1 MNKMT
6 KRAMAA
12 VLCGALAL
20 SACSCSNTT
29 GTALTIDGT
38 EIPAGVYIC
47 YQMDALGQ
55 AQTVLTEEQPDLDM
69 SAEDFDIKAH
79 TIEGVKA
86 EEWIKNK
93 TVELCRNYVAANKA
107 FDEYGLSLEA
117 HEKDEIKNTVN
128 AAWEEENIYAQYIYG
143 YDTIG
148 EYYESLGV
156 GKSSYE
162 KIQTLFY
169 KQQAVFEHLYG
180 EGGELEVSAEE
191 LNAKILS
198 DYALV
203 LSFEVDPAYGK
214 AQDYVDMLNNGTSFT
229 AAKQAYDE
237 AEAVAEAEEAKK
249 EAEEAGEEYDGTLPE
264 DVVVAEVEEA
274 ALKDVINVNDT
285 APSESYVKDVFAMA
299 NGENKLI
306 TVSEETTA
314 ADGTTSTAISYYVV
328 KKLDISAD
336 AEVMEQYS
344 ETVLYDL
351 KSGEL
356 EETFKTKGA
365 AYSVTENAAAIKLYT
380 IDKLK
385 KQQA

>member
-20 SACSCSNTT
+20 TACSCSNTA

-128 AAWEEENIYAQYIYG
+128 AAGEEEIIYAQYIYG

-180 EGGELEVSAEE
+180 EGGELEVPAEE
-191 LNAKILS
+191 INAKILS

-214 AQDYVDMLNNGTSFT
+214 AQNYVDMLNNGTSFT

-249 EAEEAGEEYDGTLPE
+249 KAEEAGE
-264 DVVVAEVEEA
+264 
-274 ALKDVINVNDT
+274 
-285 APSESYVKDVFAMA
+285 
-299 NGENKLI
+299 
-306 TVSEETTA
+306 
-314 ADGTTSTAISYYVV
+314 
-328 KKLDISAD
+328 
-336 AEVMEQYS
+336 
-344 ETVLYDL
+344 
-351 KSGEL
+351 
-356 EETFKTKGA
+356 
-365 AYSVTENAAAIKLYT
+365 
-380 IDKLK
+380 
-385 KQQA
+385 

>member
-20 SACSCSNTT
+20 TACSCGNTT

-47 YQMDALGQ
+47 YQMDAYSKAQ
-55 AQTVLTEEQPDLDM
+55 ATLAEAQPDLDM
-69 SAEDFDIKAH
+69 SAEDFDIKAQ
-79 TIEGVKA
+79 TIEGVNA

-117 HEKDEIKNTVN
+117 SQKNEIKASVN
-128 AAWEEENIYAQYIYG
+128 SAWEEENIYAQYLYG
-143 YDTIG
+143 FDTIG
-148 EYYESLGV
+148 EYYESKGV

-162 KIQTLFY
+162 KTQTLYY
-169 KQQAVFEHLYG
+169 KQEAIFNHLYG
-180 EGGELEVSAEE
+180 EGGELEVPAEE
-191 LNAKILS
+191 INAKILS

-214 AQDYVDMLNNGTSFT
+214 AQDYVDMLNGGTSFT
-229 AAKQAYDE
+229 AAKQAYDQ

-249 EAEEAGEEYDGTLPE
+249 KAEEAGEEYDGTLPE
-264 DVVVAEVEEA
+264 DVVVAEVEEST
-274 ALKDVINVNDT
+274 LKDVINVNDV

-306 TVSEETTA
+306 TVSEDITG
-314 ADGTTSTAISYYVV
+314 ADGTTTTAVSYYVV

-336 AEVMEQYS
+336 AEVMEEYS
-344 ETVLYDL
+344 ETVLFDM
-351 KSGEL
+351 KSSEL
-356 EETFKTKGA
+356 EETLKAKGA
-365 AYSVTENAAAIKLYT
+365 AYTVTENAAAIKLYT
-380 IDKLK
+380 IDKI
-385 KQQA
+385 A

>member
-20 SACSCSNTT
+20 TACSCGNTT

-47 YQMDALGQ
+47 YQMDAMSKAQ
-55 AQTVLTEEQPDLDM
+55 AALAEEQPDLDM
-69 SAEDFDIKAH
+69 YAEDFDIKAQ
-79 TIEGVKA
+79 TIEGVNA

-93 TVELCRNYVAANKA
+93 AIELCRNYVAAEKT
-107 FDEYGLSLEA
+107 FEEYGLSLEA
-117 HEKDEIKNTVN
+117 HEKDDVKNSVN
-128 AAWEEENIYAQYIYG
+128 SAWEDENMYAQYIYG
-143 YDTIG
+143 FDTIG

-162 KIQTLFY
+162 KVQTLYY
-169 KQQAVFEHLYG
+169 KQQAIFDHLYG
-180 EGGELEVSAEE
+180 EGGELEVPAEE
-191 LNAKILS
+191 INAKLLS

-229 AAKQAYDE
+229 AAKQAYDQ

-274 ALKDVINVNDT
+274 TLKDVVNVNDVT
-285 APSESYVKDVFAMA
+285 PSESYVKDVFAMA

-306 TVSEETTA
+306 TVSEDITG
-314 ADGTTSTAISYYVV
+314 ADGTTTTAISYYVV

-336 AEVMEQYS
+336 ADVMKQYS
-344 ETVLYDL
+344 ETVLFNM

-356 EETFKTKGA
+356 EETLKAKGA

-380 IDKLK
+380 IDKL
-385 KQQA
+385 A

>member
-20 SACSCSNTT
+20 TACSCGNTT
-29 GTALTIDGT
+29 GTVLTIDGT

-47 YQMDALGQ
+47 FQMDAYGE
-55 AQTVLTEEQPDLDM
+55 AQTVLSEEQPDLDM
-69 SAEDFDIKAH
+69 YAEDFDIKAH
-79 TIEGVKA
+79 TVEGVNA

-107 FDEYGLSLEA
+107 FDEYGLSLETFQ
-117 HEKDEIKNTVN
+117 KDEIKNTVN
-128 AAWEEENIYAQYIYG
+128 SAWEDENIYAQYLYG
-143 YDTIG
+143 FDTIG
-148 EYYESLGV
+148 EYYESVGV

-162 KIQTLFY
+162 KVQTLFY
-169 KQQAVFEHLYG
+169 KQQAVFNHLYG
-180 EGGELEVSAEE
+180 EGGELEVPAEE
-191 LNAKILS
+191 INAKILS

-214 AQDYVDMLNNGTSFT
+214 AQDYVDMLNGGTSFT
-229 AAKQAYDE
+229 AVKQAYDK

-249 EAEEAGEEYDGTLPE
+249 KAEEAGKEYEGTLPE
-264 DVVVAEVEEA
+264 DVVVAEVEES
-274 ALKDVINVNDT
+274 ALKAVVNVEDT
-285 APSESYVKDVFAMA
+285 TPSESYVKDVFAMT

-306 TVSEETTA
+306 TVSKETTA

-328 KKLDISAD
+328 QRLDISAD

-344 ETVLYDL
+344 EAVLYNM

-356 EETFKTKGA
+356 EETLKTKGA
-365 AYSVTENAAAIKLYT
+365 AYSVTENAAALKLYT
-380 IDKLK
+380 IDKI
-385 KQQA
+385 A

>member
-20 SACSCSNTT
+20 TACSCGNTT

-38 EIPAGVYIC
+38 DIPAGVYIC
-47 YQMDALGQ
+47 YQMDAYSKAQ
-55 AQTVLTEEQPDLDM
+55 AALAEAQPDLDM
-69 SAEDFDIKAH
+69 SAEDFDIKAQ
-79 TIEGVKA
+79 TIEGVNA

-117 HEKDEIKNTVN
+117 SQKNEIKASVN
-128 AAWEEENIYAQYIYG
+128 SAWEEENIYAQYLYG
-143 YDTIG
+143 FDTIG
-148 EYYESLGV
+148 EYYESKGV

-162 KIQTLFY
+162 KTQTLYY
-169 KQQAVFEHLYG
+169 KQEAIFNHLYG
-180 EGGELEVSAEE
+180 EGGELEVPAEE
-191 LNAKILS
+191 INAKILS

-214 AQDYVDMLNNGTSFT
+214 AQDYVDMLNGGTSFT
-229 AAKQAYDE
+229 AAKQAYDQ

-249 EAEEAGEEYDGTLPE
+249 KAEEAGEEYDGTLPE
-264 DVVVAEVEEA
+264 DVVVAEVEEST
-274 ALKDVINVNDT
+274 LKDVVNVNDV

-306 TVSEETTA
+306 TVSEDITG
-314 ADGTTSTAISYYVV
+314 ADGTTTTAISYYVV

-336 AEVMEQYS
+336 AEVMEEYS
-344 ETVLYDL
+344 ETVLFDM
-351 KSGEL
+351 KSSEL
-356 EETFKTKGA
+356 EETLKAKGA
-365 AYSVTENAAAIKLYT
+365 AYTVTENAAAIKLYT
-380 IDKLK
+380 IDKI
-385 KQQA
+385 A